1 VHHDDVAAQQL
12 DRILISGADFAKSV
26 LGRNLRI
33 KRFWSKLDLYIC
45 IYSKIYR

>member
-26 LGRNLRI
+26 LGRKFADKTFLVNI
-33 KRFWSKLDLYIC
+33 GFVNS
-45 IYSKIYR
+45 YSKICR